1 MENPSSR
8 WVHMKPPTRESVAFF
23 LLSYQDGLVEF
34 VKNDRGEVRLYRT
47 REAAE
52 KAATDLAVHKP
63 GIVGMA
69 QDGFER
75 FQREQPHAFED

>member
-1 MENPSSR
+1 
-8 WVHMKPPTRESVAFF
+8 MKPPTQASVAFF
-23 LLSYQDGLVEF
+23 LLSFQDGIVEY
-34 VKNDRGEVRLYRT
+34 VRNERGEVRLYRT

-52 KAATDLAVHKP
+52 EAAKRLAVHKP

-75 FQREQPHAFED
+75 FQREEPYAYQD